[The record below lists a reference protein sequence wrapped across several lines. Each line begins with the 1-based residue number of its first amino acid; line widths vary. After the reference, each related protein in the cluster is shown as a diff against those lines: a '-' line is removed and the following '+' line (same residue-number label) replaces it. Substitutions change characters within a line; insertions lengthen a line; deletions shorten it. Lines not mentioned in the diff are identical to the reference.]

1 MVNTR
6 KSTRKSANRKH
17 GGGVV
22 TSQQF
27 FDPQVL
33 PPTTIFPAP
42 SSGPTY
48 AEIRPVLASTFQPA
62 QAGGKTRRLRRS
74 SKKYKG
80 GFAPSIMGGFVANAQ
95 AAIVPLALYA
105 VYHTMV
111 PKANEIKKNVF
122 GGKTRK
128 QRKDRKDRK

>member
-1 MVNTR
+1 MAKTR
-6 KSTRKSANRKH
+6 RSSRKI

-27 FDPQVL
+27 FNPDVL
-33 PPTTIFPAP
+33 PPSTIFPAP
-42 SSGPTY
+42 SSAPTY
-48 AEIRPVLASTFQPA
+48 AEIRPVLSSTFVPA
-62 QAGGKTRRLRRS
+62 QAGGKTRRSLRSDSR
-74 SKKYKG
+74 KYKG

-111 PKANEIKKNVF
+111 PKVGEIKKNVF
-122 GGKTRK
+122 GGKSRK
-128 QRKDRKDRK
+128 NRKHRK